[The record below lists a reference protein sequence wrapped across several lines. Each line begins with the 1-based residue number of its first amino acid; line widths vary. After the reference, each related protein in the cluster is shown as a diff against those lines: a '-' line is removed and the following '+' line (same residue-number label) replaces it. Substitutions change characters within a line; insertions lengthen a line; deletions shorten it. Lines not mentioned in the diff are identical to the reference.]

1 MSENIVIGDV
11 RPRIQA
17 VGDGVQTSF
26 TYPFPIFQEKDLE
39 VYLDEVLQDSGYTV
53 SGVGQSAGGTVDFAT
68 APAANV
74 VVTLRRYLKIE
85 RTSDFAEGGAFH
97 AAVINQELDYLVAVA
112 QQNEVQFERSLQ
124 LDPTDSDVQLVLP
137 SKKQRSNA
145 SLVFDDDGVPMVG
158 PSVNDIAQAQ
168 ANSETAVQAAE
179 MATVEAQAADAARL
193 SAEAA
198 AESIQTFD
206 PALYRPKSVLIET
219 NDLAE
224 KTVTTATIQDAAI
237 TQDKIDPSVQ
247 LGGPGIG
254 DTGFRVNDTNVTSDQ
269 TLWSLNTVFTVDIA
283 TNSLSVGSD
292 QRFKNGDVV
301 YLETD
306 GNLPVGLETDMP
318 YRVVNVSSAA
328 LQLSETFDGG
338 VIDITDGGTGNHT
351 IYKAIN
357 VNAAGPIQ
365 VESGVT
371 VTVKSGCTWRVV

>member
-39 VYLDEVLQDSGYTV
+39 VYLDEMLQNSGYTV
-53 SGVGQSAGGTVDFAT
+53 SGVGQSAGGTVDFMT
-68 APAANV
+68 APGVNV

-124 LDPTDSDVQLVLP
+124 LDPTDNDAQLVLP
-137 SKKQRSNA
+137 SKDQRANA
-145 SLVFDDDGVPMVG
+145 SLVFDAEGAPVAG
-158 PSVNDIAQAQ
+158 PLVNDIAQAQ
-168 ANSETAVQAAE
+168 ANSELALQAAE
-179 MATVEAQAADAARL
+179 TAALEAQAAV
-193 SAEAA
+193 AA

-206 PALYRPKSVLIET
+206 PILYRQKSVLIGT
-219 NDLAE
+219 NDLADHA
-224 KTVTTATIQDAAI
+224 V

-247 LGGPGIG
+247 LGGPGID
-254 DTGFRVNDTNVTSDQ
+254 DTGFRVNDTNVTTDQ
-269 TLWSLNTVFTVDIA
+269 TLWSLNTVFTVDTV

-292 QRFKNGDVV
+292 QRFKNGDIV

-306 GNLPVGLETDMP
+306 GTLPTGLMTNMP
-318 YRVVNVSSAA
+318 YRVVGVAA
-328 LQLSETFDGG
+328 ATLQLSATF
-338 VIDITDGGTGNHT
+338 GGTAIDVTDAGSGTHT
-351 IYKAIN
+351 IYKAVN
-357 VNAAGPIQ
+357 VNAAGPIMI
-365 VESGVT
+365 ENGVM
-371 VTVKSGCTWRVV
+371 VTVKPGCTWRIV

>member
-26 TYPFPIFQEKDLE
+26 IYPFPIFQEKDLE
-39 VYLDEVLQDSGYTV
+39 VYLDETLQDSGYTV
-53 SGVGQSAGGTVDFAT
+53 NGVGQSAGGTVEFMI
-68 APAANV
+68 APGVNV

-124 LDPTDSDVQLVLP
+124 LDPTDSDAQLVLP
-137 SKKQRSNA
+137 TKDQRGNA
-145 SLVFDDDGVPMVG
+145 SLVFDAEGAPVAG
-158 PSVNDIAQAQ
+158 PSVDEIAQAQ
-168 ANSETAVQAAE
+168 VNSETAVQAA
-179 MATVEAQAADAARL
+179 ATATAEAQAADAARL
-193 SAEAA
+193 AAEVA

-206 PALYRPKSVLIET
+206 PALYRQKSVAIET
-219 NDLAE
+219 NDLAD
-224 KTVTTATIQDAAI
+224 KAVTTAKIQDAAI

-254 DTGFRVNDTNVTSDQ
+254 DTGFRVNDINVTSDQ
-269 TLWSLNTVFTVDIA
+269 TLWSLNTAFTVDTGA
-283 TNSLSVGSD
+283 NSLSVGGD

-306 GNLPVGLETDMP
+306 GTLPQGLVTDTP
-318 YRVVNVSSAA
+318 YRVVNVSAAA
-328 LQLSETFDGG
+328 LQLSDTFGG
-338 VIDITDGGTGNHT
+338 MEIDITDMGTGIHT
-351 IYKAIN
+351 IYKAVN
-357 VNAAGPIQ
+357 VNAAGPVI

-371 VTVKSGCTWRVV
+371 VTVKPGCTWRVG